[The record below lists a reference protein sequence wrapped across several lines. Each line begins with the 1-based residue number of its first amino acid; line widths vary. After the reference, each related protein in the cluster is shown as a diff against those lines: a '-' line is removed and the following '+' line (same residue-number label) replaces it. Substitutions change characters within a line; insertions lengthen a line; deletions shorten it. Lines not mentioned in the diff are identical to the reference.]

1 MMKYLIT
8 YIHDKWNSD
17 NCFCVVLCNT
27 IGAVNDAI
35 HSIKLGLYDDS
46 EHQRNIKVYKAEE
59 VTDEFDTKT
68 EFDDEKD

>member
-1 MMKYLIT
+1 MMKYLII
-8 YIHDKWNSD
+8 YNYDKWNKD
-17 NCFCVVLCNT
+17 NCFGAELCDN

-59 VTDEFDTKT
+59 VTDEFDTET
-68 EFDDEKD
+68 EFENEKD